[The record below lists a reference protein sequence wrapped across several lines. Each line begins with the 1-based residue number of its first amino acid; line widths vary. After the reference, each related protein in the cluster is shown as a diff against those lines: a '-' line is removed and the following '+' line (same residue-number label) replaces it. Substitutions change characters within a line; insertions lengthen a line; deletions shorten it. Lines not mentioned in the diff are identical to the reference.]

1 MPKALFFAVLPLA
14 ITLVIYRLYTN
25 LTKKP
30 AAFFRFVLIKKN
42 HFFFRSLI
50 IRIFLFLD

>member
-1 MPKALFFAVLPLA
+1 MPEALFLAVLPLA
-14 ITLVIYRLYTN
+14 ITLVIYRLYTK

-30 AAFFRFVLIKKN
+30 AGFFSFVLVKKN

-50 IRIFLFLD
+50 ICTFLFLD